1 MLTSKSNESSHPSS
15 KLLPIQSVALE
26 KWKVRWINRLLNL
39 HNAKLV
45 GFLIFPYKL
54 VDISL
59 KRRFSPIKG
68 IIISALCVHD
78 GFLFPSDTW
87 VNKKPHF
94 NFPIPW
100 NVQSALTL
108 SQASRILW
116 LHNEYSEMLTLIV
129 PWGSGQN
136 SMLDVLA
143 FKISVSS
150 GQMLNQF
157 LFLPWLMVPFPL
169 PQSH

>member
-1 MLTSKSNESSHPSS
+1 MNHKFNENVLPMSSFPSS
-15 KLLPIQSVALE
+15 QRRRILAGKKLQVVIFNIIYRTFPIEGDS
-26 KWKVRWINRLLNL
+26 ILN
-39 HNAKLV
+39 
-45 GFLIFPYKL
+45 
-54 VDISL
+54 
-59 KRRFSPIKG
+59 
-68 IIISALCVHD
+68 

-108 SQASRILW
+108 SQPSRILW
-116 LHNEYSEMLTLIV
+116 LHSEYSEMLSLIV
-129 PWGSGQN
+129 PWGSGQI

-143 FKISVSS
+143 FKINVSS